1 LKVKPVSEA
10 MTSYYISLQ
19 VADKPGVLA
28 QISQKIADNNVSIQ
42 TVRQDGL
49 ENDAQ
54 LVIRTH
60 KALEKDLAKT
70 LEGLRNLD
78 SVREISDYMRVEGED

>member
-1 LKVKPVSEA
+1 

-78 SVREISDYMRVEGED
+78 SVKEISDYMRVEGED

>member
-1 LKVKPVSEA
+1 

>member
-1 LKVKPVSEA
+1 

-78 SVREISDYMRVEGED
+78 AVKEISDYMRVEGED